1 MEEPPV
7 LPPPAILEPIS
18 RPSSASTTAS
28 QKDSLPG
35 ISAIAAAA
43 AAAAATVTSS
53 PQLGFRYVRTN
64 FLSTRAGPGR
74 QEKESMPGRGTVRWF
89 EEGQQDHLRALATAT
104 GFDISASSYTGPVGQ
119 VVVLNLA
126 RTDFACPCTVPSY

>member
-43 AAAAATVTSS
+43 AAAAAAVTSS
-53 PQLGFRYVRTN
+53 PQLGFRYVQISCALELGLVDRKRR
-64 FLSTRAGPGR
+64 SRRAETQSVGR
-74 QEKESMPGRGTVRWF
+74 KRENRF
-89 EEGQQDHLRALATAT
+89 
-104 GFDISASSYTGPVGQ
+104 I
-119 VVVLNLA
+119 
-126 RTDFACPCTVPSY
+126 